1 MFTIQCLL
9 TRGYGAFLLHPAK
22 DFLFIFTS
30 MNYLWFHKALPQDAS
45 KEIFHK
51 LLKKFF
57 DLLMQTGGNIPEA
70 LQRLARLD
78 ARYHYTNDEYTLADF
93 IRDLRKHGYIQEAAD
108 KDFIQVPT
116 VKTLVEIRQQSLE
129 EIFSRLKKGN
139 IGSHPTP
146 YESIGDEPNYQLRPY
161 EYGDPIENLHPTET
175 LRNAYLNH
183 GIEDFRL
190 TSEDIMLIQSDYKTL
205 VSTYLLID
213 ISHSMILYGE
223 DRITPAKK
231 VALALAELIHRK
243 YPNDQL
249 FVGVFGDDAYQVDL
263 LQVPFLQAG
272 PYHTNTRAA
281 LEMAIETL
289 KRSKS
294 INKQIF
300 LITDGKPT
308 CIKENGHYYRNSF
321 GLDPKI
327 ASKTLETAVMAR
339 RYGIVITTFMVAK
352 ELHLQDFVR
361 RFTELNQGRAY
372 YSHPRRLGEFLFEDF
387 IRNRRKSLR

>member
-1 MFTIQCLL
+1 
-9 TRGYGAFLLHPAK
+9 
-22 DFLFIFTS
+22 
-30 MNYLWFHKALPQDAS
+30 MNRLWFHKALPGDAS
-45 KEIFHK
+45 KEIFQK

-57 DLLMQTGGNIPEA
+57 DLLMQTGGNAPEA
-70 LQRLARLD
+70 LQWLARLD
-78 ARYHYTNDEYTLADF
+78 ARHHYTNDEYTLADF
-93 IRDLRKHGYIQEAAD
+93 IRDLRKHGYIQEAPD
-108 KDFIQVPT
+108 KNMIQVPT

-129 EIFSRLKKGN
+129 EIFSRLKKGE

-146 YESIGDEPNYQLRPY
+146 HESIGDEPNYQLRPY

-183 GIEDFRL
+183 GIDDFRL
-190 TSEDIMLIQSDYKTL
+190 TGEDIMLIQSDYKTL

-213 ISHSMILYGE
+213 ISHSMVLYGE

-263 LQVPFLQAG
+263 AQVPFLQAG
-272 PYHTNTRAA
+272 PYHTNTRSA

-294 INKQIF
+294 VNRQIF

-308 CIKENGHYYRNSF
+308 CIKENGQYYRNSF
-321 GLDPKI
+321 GLDLKI

-372 YSHPRRLGEFLFEDF
+372 YAHPRHLGEFLFEDF
-387 IRNRRKSLR
+387 IRNRRKIVR